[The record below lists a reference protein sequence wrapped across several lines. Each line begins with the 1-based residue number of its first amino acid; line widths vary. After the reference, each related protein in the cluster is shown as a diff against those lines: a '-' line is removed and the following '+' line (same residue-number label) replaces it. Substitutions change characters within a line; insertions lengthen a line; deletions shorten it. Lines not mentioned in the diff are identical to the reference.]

1 MLSSANIEH
10 GINLA
15 LIMLASIVLLIIAG
29 LLELTKKK
37 NASNQHGIR
46 STIVSILLLVGLCG
60 LSYTLL
66 SD

>member
-15 LIMLASIVLLIIAG
+15 LIMLASIVILIIAG

-37 NASNQHGIR
+37 NAPNQHGIR

-60 LSYTLL
+60 LGYTLL